1 MRSHGRTGRVHR
13 WSEEVFATK
22 VENGIL
28 GSFSF
33 DRRGDID
40 PAPVGVYRYEGG
52 KLVLDGVVRSR
63 LDLWA
68 DSAGAPLGPCTLPA

>member
-1 MRSHGRTGRVHR
+1 MRSHGPTARVR
-13 WSEEVFATK
+13 RSSKELFATK

-40 PAPVGVYRYEGG
+40 PAPVGVYRYENG
-52 KLVLDGVVRSR
+52 KIVVDGVVR
-63 LDLWA
+63 
-68 DSAGAPLGPCTLPA
+68 APLGDVRG